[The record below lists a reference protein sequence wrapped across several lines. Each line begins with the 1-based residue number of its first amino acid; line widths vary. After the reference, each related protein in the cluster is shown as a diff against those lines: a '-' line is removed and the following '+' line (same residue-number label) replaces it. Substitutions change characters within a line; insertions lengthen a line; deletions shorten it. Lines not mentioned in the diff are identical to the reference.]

1 MIKPGHQ
8 ILFVLTIVCLN
19 VLHSRVFSAEG
30 DKSVYYN
37 LSIHAG
43 SVLPHHASIVYLNR
57 EYLKS
62 IELNAW
68 FGHPE
73 GEETRNPLLGPGYF
87 YSNLGNKDVYG
98 NFHAAYFGMLNQR
111 ISKRIPLQLKTGA
124 GIAYATKKF
133 DLESNYLNRAIGSH
147 FNAYGQI
154 SLSGKIPIAG
164 DKLIFRPGISFHHIS
179 NGRVVT
185 PNQGIN
191 MLTLNAGLYFKS
203 AHTHSGSVV
212 LERDT
217 ITKGKGRFS
226 VIFAPGIKDIDR
238 RIDKQI
244 FTSSLIFDYGYIYR
258 PERSLGIGISF
269 FYNKTGAYLPVTRTE
284 KGDSFFP
291 FQSALHISLQRDKG
305 PLAFILHP
313 GIYIY
318 NQANEGPYL
327 TNRLGIKYLF
337 KNNLA
342 LQFSIKSHWI
352 AIADYFEWGIGYEF
366 NR

>member
-1 MIKPGHQ
+1 MFKSGHH
-8 ILFVLTIVCLN
+8 ILPMLTLVCINMLN
-19 VLHSRVFSAEG
+19 PRVSSAEG
-30 DKSVYYN
+30 NKSVYYN

-43 SVLPHHASIVYLNR
+43 SVLPHHISMVYLNR
-57 EYLKS
+57 EYLRS
-62 IELNAW
+62 IELNVW
-68 FGHPE
+68 FGNPE
-73 GEETRNPLLGPGYF
+73 GQKTHNPVLGPGYF
-87 YSNLGNKDVYG
+87 YSSLGNKDVYG

-111 ISKRIPLQLKTGA
+111 ISKRLPVQLKTGL

-133 DLESNYLNRAIGSH
+133 DLETNYFNRAIGSH
-147 FNAYGQI
+147 LNAYGQI
-154 SLSGKIPIAG
+154 SLSGKINIVD

-191 MLTLNAGLYFKS
+191 LLTLNAGLDFRS
-203 AHTHSGSVV
+203 AHTHSGSFV

-226 VIFAPGIKDIDR
+226 VVFAPGIKDIDR

-269 FYNKTGAYLPVTRTE
+269 FYNKTGAYLPVTGTE

-318 NQANEGPYL
+318 NQARDRPYM
-327 TNRLGIKYLF
+327 TNRLGIKYSF
-337 KNNLA
+337 ENNLT